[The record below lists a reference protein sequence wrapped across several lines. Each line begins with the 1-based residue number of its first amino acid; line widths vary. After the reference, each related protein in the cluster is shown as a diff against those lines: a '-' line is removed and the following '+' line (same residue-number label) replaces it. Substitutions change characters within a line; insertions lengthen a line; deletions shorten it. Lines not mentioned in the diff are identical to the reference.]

1 MKQVVLATAMVLAFA
16 GSAVA
21 GGFGGCAYSTGAKVA
36 YKGKA
41 KVRIEAKAQK
51 KDTGKIQKLVASA
64 RK

>member
-1 MKQVVLATAMVLAFA
+1 MKQIVLAAAMVLAFA
-16 GSAVA
+16 GSAFA
-21 GGFGGCAYSTGAKVA
+21 GGSGGCAYSSRAKVA

-51 KDTGKIQKLVASA
+51 KDTGKIQKRIASA